1 MVENSIFP
9 YSLFNFDQIL
19 IMYKWNELVIY
30 FLSSLLATFKHHLRL
45 YSSQVGFPNPG
56 YFIQTQVLGC
66 DKAKAR
72 FRVYAYYRTHL
83 VLWVLSVNCAELVR
97 H

>member
-56 YFIQTQVLGC
+56 YFIQTQVP
-66 DKAKAR
+66 
-72 FRVYAYYRTHL
+72 Y
-83 VLWVLSVNCAELVR
+83 WVVIKQKPGFGFMHIIGHTWCCGSCQ
-97 H
+97 